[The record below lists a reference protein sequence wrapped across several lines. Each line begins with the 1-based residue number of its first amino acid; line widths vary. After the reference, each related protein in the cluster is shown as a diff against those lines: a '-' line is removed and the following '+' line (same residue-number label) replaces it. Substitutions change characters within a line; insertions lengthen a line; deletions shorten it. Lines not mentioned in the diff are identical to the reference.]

1 VKLLTCLAVL
11 STDGIVLFQQQTS
24 ILFQILYRLAA
35 EEVPVDDYMIPLG
48 KADTVRKGMLKK
60 KTISF
65 FVSFLF
71 LVQCFVSV
79 YVLLSVYQ

>member
-1 VKLLTCLAVL
+1 MKLLTCLAVL
-11 STDGIVLFQQQTS
+11 SIDVIVLFQQQTR

-48 KADTVRKGMLKK
+48 KADTVRKGMSKK

-65 FVSFLF
+65 LLAFGFL
-71 LVQCFVSV
+71 CN
-79 YVLLSVYQ
+79 VL